1 MKLKPIL
8 HKISSREWMIT
19 GIILFAAFVLR
30 SVHIFNVPPGVSND
44 EVGYFYNA
52 YSIAKTGT
60 DIYGRS
66 WPLMFHIGGW
76 PFMPV
81 PVYILSFVY
90 RFLEPTAFVSR
101 LPNIMFGTL
110 GIFVL
115 MSIVQIVFRNT
126 RLSLVTGAVL
136 AVSPWH
142 MHFSRTGYDGPIAIF
157 FYLVGL
163 LIGSWSVIRGRSIV
177 WMALPWVLAIAS
189 HRASSVL
196 AFPVLVVFTLFH
208 WSKFSSKRRYFIE
221 IILVT
226 VIAIASWFL
235 LMRANLA
242 IGGTRSFTQEVSLF
256 DVPVMEKEIIEE
268 IKQSDAPLWV
278 ARIFN
283 NKLTYTFRKIRE
295 NYLHVFSP
303 QFLFTSGEGD
313 GIYSIWW
320 RGQLYIFDIPMILFG
335 FTYLAVLSYSGAW
348 YIALLILLAPI
359 PAAISSGIYSMR
371 AFLLSYLLPVL
382 IAAGILWWSDAAHRR
397 SRLTGRI
404 MVLVIGLGYM
414 AVVSSYL
421 YQYHFRYPTYGA
433 DRWFKAD
440 KDLAAIIAV
449 EAHRYTETIVAPAGL
464 DVVLQYAYHNNIHPR
479 IIQEAIA
486 QEKKDEIRLPG
497 GIRFV
502 QACPYGNRPV
512 ETFLTSTMIAIV
524 RDSCLETS
532 KPTETIYAPKSMRIF
547 WKIYRGD
554 SMPSNV
560 TAKDARVR

>member
-1 MKLKPIL
+1 MIFWTIL
-8 HKISSREWMIT
+8 LVAFALRTINISY
-19 GIILFAAFVLR
+19 
-30 SVHIFNVPPGVSND
+30 VPPGVTND
-44 EVGYFYNA
+44 EIGYFYNA
-52 YSIAKTGT
+52 YSIAKTGE
-60 DIYGRS
+60 DIYGKS

-81 PVYILSFVY
+81 PVYILSFIY
-90 RFLEPTAFVSR
+90 RFLEPTSFVSR
-101 LPNIMFGTL
+101 LPNIVFGTL

-115 MSIVQIVFRNT
+115 MSLVQVLFKNI
-126 RLSLVTGAVL
+126 RLSLITGAVL

-142 MHFSRTGYDGPIAIF
+142 IHFSRTGYDGPVAIF

-163 LIGSWSVIRGRSIV
+163 LIGSWCIIRGRSIV
-177 WMALPWVLAIAS
+177 WMAIPWVLAIAS

-196 AFPVLVVFTLFH
+196 AIPILGVFTLYHWLRFH
-208 WSKFSSKRRYFIE
+208 AKRKYFVE
-221 IILVT
+221 IIV
-226 VIAIASWFL
+226 VIAISIFSWLL
-235 LMRANLA
+235 LMRANTAL
-242 IGGTRSFTQEVSLF
+242 GGTRSFTQEVSLF
-256 DVPVMEKEIIEE
+256 DVPMMEKEIIEE

-283 NKLTYTFRKIRE
+283 NKLTYTLRKLRE

-313 GIYSIWW
+313 GIYSLWW
-320 RGQLYIFDIPMILFG
+320 RGQLYIFELPLLLFG
-335 FTYLAVLSYSGAW
+335 FLYLAALSYAGAW
-348 YIALLILLAPI
+348 YIAFLILLAPL

-371 AFLLSYLLPVL
+371 AFLLSYLLPVV
-382 IAAGILWWSDAAHRR
+382 IAGGILWWYDAARR
-397 SRLTGRI
+397 WSLLLGRFTLT
-404 MVLVIGLGYM
+404 VIVLGYIS
-414 AVVSSYL
+414 VVSSYL

-440 KDLAAIIAV
+440 KDLAAIVIV
-449 EAHRYTETIVAPAGL
+449 EANRYKETLVAPAGA
-464 DVVLQYAYHNNIHPR
+464 DVVLQYAYHNKIHPR

-486 QEKKDEIRLPG
+486 QEKDEEISLPG
-497 GIRFV
+497 GIHFV
-502 QACPYGNRPV
+502 RSCPYGNRPV

-554 SMPSNV
+554 YLHD
-560 TAKDARVR
+560 KR